1 MAKAKRLDVSG
12 RTTVITGA
20 ASGMG
25 AEVAVQLAH
34 RGAHLALVDRNADG
48 LAALRDRIV
57 ASAAGDHPAPTVT
70 THVVDLTDDEAV
82 VALAAEI
89 EAAHPHVQA
98 LITCAGSS
106 MLGAIDQLTMG
117 EMRWLMDVNLWGT
130 VNITQAL
137 LPAMR
142 REPAAHITHLVSI
155 YGLAAPAGR
164 IPYSMSKFAVRGFT
178 ESLRH
183 ELEDSSVSVGA
194 IYPAGV
200 KTGIILHGRYAAAID
215 PAVAQRAAAAQAAM
229 YHTEPADAG
238 RTIVEAT
245 IGRRART
252 MLGREARLVDV
263 LTRITPTRYWAP
275 MRRPLRR
282 LGCWRPIRRS
292 SWRRTRTT
300 FSNRGCA
307 ATRSRCLPDR
317 DIRCW

>member
-1 MAKAKRLDVSG
+1 MAKKQHLDVRG

-25 AEVAVQLAH
+25 ADIARDLAR
-34 RGAHLALVDRNADG
+34 RGAHVALLDRNADG
-48 LAALRDRIV
+48 LAALLSELPGSGHTAHTI
-57 ASAAGDHPAPTVT
+57 
-70 THVVDLTDDEAV
+70 DLTDDDAV
-82 VALAAEI
+82 FALADEI
-89 EAAHPHVQA
+89 AASHPHVHA

-106 MLGAIDQLTMG
+106 MLGDIDQLTMA

-130 VNITQAL
+130 VNITKAL

-164 IPYSMSKFAVRGFT
+164 IPYAMSKYAVRGFT

-183 ELEDSSVSVGA
+183 ELEHTGITVGA

-229 YHTEPADAG
+229 YHTEPADAA
-238 RTIVEAT
+238 RTIVDAT
-245 IGRRART
+245 VRRRVRT
-252 MLGREARLVDV
+252 MVGRQAGIVDV
-263 LTRITPTRYWAP
+263 LTRLTPSHYWSA
-275 MRRPLRR
+275 MRKPLRDAIDTTT
-282 LGCWRPIRRS
+282 PIR
-292 SWRRTRTT
+292 
-300 FSNRGCA
+300 
-307 ATRSRCLPDR
+307 
-317 DIRCW
+317 